1 MPASLK
7 IFTMP
12 VRVDGKDIIDIRYAH
27 GDSMAGIISLAL
39 SNREVIYE
47 MEALGKDTETVEYIP
62 TSYINIITKDI
73 AE

>member
-39 SNREVIYE
+39 TNREIIYE
-47 MEALGKDTETVEYIP
+47 LEVLGNDIETVEYIP
-62 TSYINIITKDI
+62 TSYINIITK
-73 AE
+73 ELSE